1 MFQSRVVAT
10 IFIFLTFNEFMDRFE
25 QLRVLHDIPLDL
37 QRGSNEGN
45 TQKLSSTLLCKY
57 LTQILSQ
64 IVVSGCGYWNYSEL
78 IHLGVSEVGT
88 AAE

>member
-1 MFQSRVVAT
+1 LVH
-10 IFIFLTFNEFMDRFE
+10 RFE

-57 LTQILSQ
+57 STQILSH
-64 IVVSGCGYWNYSEL
+64 IVVIGCG
-78 IHLGVSEVGT
+78 
-88 AAE
+88 